1 MQSSRFAWFT
11 PARHRERRQRVSRQD
26 RLLQQ
31 TGYRCGYCGCELT
44 RQTVTRDHIVPRAH
58 GGRTTDD
65 NLIAACQGCNQRKGD
80 LEVETFRE
88 LYFGGDQFWIE
99 ILEEGAA

>member
-1 MQSSRFAWFT
+1 MQSRFAFLVPT
-11 PARHRERRQRVSRQD
+11 RNRERRPRVSRQD

-58 GGRTTDD
+58 GGGTTDS
-65 NLIAACQGCNQRKGD
+65 NLIAACRDCNQRKGD

-88 LYFGGDQFWIE
+88 LYFGGGMFWH
-99 ILEEGAA
+99 EEYGGAA